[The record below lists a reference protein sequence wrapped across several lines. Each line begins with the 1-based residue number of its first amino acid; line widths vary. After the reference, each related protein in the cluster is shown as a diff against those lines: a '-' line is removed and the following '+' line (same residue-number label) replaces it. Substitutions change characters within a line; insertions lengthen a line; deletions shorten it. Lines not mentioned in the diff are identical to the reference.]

1 MACAAGLAPRPLAQ
15 WCWAAQ
21 VRAKYGQPLKAVVIR
36 DSGVLPIREPFLWQ
50 G

>member
-1 MACAAGLAPRPLAQ
+1 
-15 WCWAAQ
+15 